1 MMCAYMYLNYRVLTS
16 EKVMESTCIYVSD
29 WTCGLTSSTWIY
41 SISRFSPSI
50 DGLNKY
56 AFP

>member
-1 MMCAYMYLNYRVLTS
+1 MLCAYMYLNYRVLTS
-16 EKVMESTCIYVSD
+16 EKSNGKYVSD
-29 WTCGLTSSTWIY
+29 WTCSLTSSICIY